1 MAVRFLHG
9 RGSNLFC
16 LVSLGP
22 AVILSLSLAMISF
35 KKRGARV
42 NRQAPKAI
50 YTYRSLQLLVL
61 LKSVLAC
68 LQVKKKMAIGC
79 L

>member
-16 LVSLGP
+16 LVSLGS

-35 KKRGARV
+35 KERGARV

-61 LKSVLAC
+61 SKFALTGLRAC
-68 LQVKKKMAIGC
+68 R
-79 L
+79 